1 MCVPKCLYNTG
12 EHKGQHE
19 FFQKVFCCSMIN
31 GDVEEGW
38 TNFFD
43 PFKRDVS
50 NCKDSQYVKESLH
63 AGIAFEGTFC
73 KNSHC
78 YISMSSPCCVLKDMN
93 AILVGFHWSGS
104 LVFRLPVLTL

>member
-1 MCVPKCLYNTG
+1 MCVPKCLYNTQ

-19 FFQKVFCCSMIN
+19 FFQKVFCRSMMN

-38 TNFFD
+38 TNLFLV
-43 PFKRDVS
+43 PFKIDVS
-50 NCKDSQYVKESLH
+50 NCKGSSLH

-73 KNSHC
+73 KNTHC
-78 YISMSSPCCVLKDMN
+78 YSSMSSPCCVLKDRN
-93 AILVGFHWSGS
+93 AIFLGFHWSNT

>member
-1 MCVPKCLYNTG
+1 M
-12 EHKGQHE
+12 
-19 FFQKVFCCSMIN
+19 MN

-38 TNFFD
+38 TNFFLV

-50 NCKDSQYVKESLH
+50 NCKGSSLH

-73 KNSHC
+73 KNTHC
-78 YISMSSPCCVLKDMN
+78 YSSMSSPCCVLKDMN
-93 AILVGFHWSGS
+93 AILLGFHWCNT

>member
-1 MCVPKCLYNTG
+1 MCVPKCLYNTQ

-19 FFQKVFCCSMIN
+19 FFQKVFCRSMMN

-38 TNFFD
+38 TNFFFV

-50 NCKDSQYVKESLH
+50 NCKGSSLH
-63 AGIAFEGTFC
+63 AGIAFEGTFY
-73 KNSHC
+73 KNTHC
-78 YISMSSPCCVLKDMN
+78 YSSMSSPCCVLKDMN
-93 AILVGFHWSGS
+93 AILLGFHCSNT